1 MKNLPLSKILLLFLI
16 GIFFGQ
22 AKEFKCDTKLSCG
35 CSKTNVEFSEHI
47 VNSEQSIPYSWSMIV
62 SIQYDFLNDGNSY
75 THICEGTILT
85 DSFILTSANCVEKI
99 LKYVKENKISILTD
113 ISQRSKIDEIFIHP
127 KWNSSFN
134 QYENDIALLHLSQ
147 PLTSITRTCLSIQKN
162 TFEELIKY
170 PSIKAPLPLKIESPP

>member
-47 VNSEQSIPYSWSMIV
+47 VNSEQSIPYSWSMI
-62 SIQYDFLNDGNSY
+62 
-75 THICEGTILT
+75 
-85 DSFILTSANCVEKI
+85 
-99 LKYVKENKISILTD
+99 VKENKISILTD